1 VPDDGLLAERVWY
14 GDGPVAGVLRGALAP
29 LEGVYRLGVGIRNA
43 MFDRRARSILT
54 PPAPAIGIGNLSV
67 GGTGKTPV
75 SAWIAGQLRE
85 AGAKPAILMRGYGD
99 DEPLV
104 HARLNPD
111 VPVITDGDRLR
122 GARRAVEGGADCL
135 VLDDA
140 FQHRRI
146 ARAADVVLVSADRWD
161 GRVRLLPAGPWREPL
176 SALRR
181 ATLVMVTRKAVDR
194 STARSVASELA
205 GHTSA
210 PVAVVTL
217 GLGTLRANDEERP
230 VIALEK
236 RRVLAIA
243 AIGDAEAFRRQL
255 ERTGAVVRTAFFP
268 DHHRFTA
275 RDALTLANRLDAG
288 EWPVCTLKDYV
299 KLAPLWPATA
309 SAFWYVSQR
318 VAPESGESAVRQA
331 LDSVLH
337 ARTHH
342 HGPPPAGSN
351 RLDIQNGD

>member
-1 VPDDGLLAERVWY
+1 VPDDISLAERVWY
-14 GDGPVAGVLRGALAP
+14 GDGPVAGAVRGALAP
-29 LEGVYRLGVGIRNA
+29 VEGLYRLGVGIRTT
-43 MFDRRARSILT
+43 MFDRRACPILA
-54 PPAPAIGIGNLSV
+54 PPAPAISIGNLSV

-75 SAWIAGQLRE
+75 AAWIARQLRD
-85 AGAKPAILMRGYGD
+85 AGATPAIVMRGYGD

-181 ATLVMVTRKAVDR
+181 ATLVLVTRKAVDL
-194 STARSVASELA
+194 STARSVASALA
-205 GHTSA
+205 VHTSA
-210 PVAVVTL
+210 PVAVLTL
-217 GLGTLRANDEERP
+217 GLGALRTNDEQLP
-230 VIALEK
+230 VSALEK

-243 AIGDAEAFRRQL
+243 AIGDAQAFRRQL
-255 ERTGAVVRTAFFP
+255 ERAGAVVRTAFFP
-268 DHHRFTA
+268 DHHRFTE
-275 RDALTLANRLDAG
+275 RDALTLASGLAEG

-299 KLAPLWPATA
+299 KLEPLWPATA

-318 VAPESGESAVRQA
+318 VAPESGENAVEQA
-331 LDSVLH
+331 LESVLR
-337 ARTHH
+337 ARTHLH
-342 HGPPPAGSN
+342 
-351 RLDIQNGD
+351 

>member
-1 VPDDGLLAERVWY
+1 VPDDGTLAERVWY
-14 GDGPVAGVLRGALAP
+14 GDGAVAGVLRGALAP
-29 LEGVYRLGVGIRNA
+29 VEGLYRLGVAVRTV
-43 MFDRRARSILT
+43 MFDLRARPIHA
-54 PPAPAIGIGNLSV
+54 PPAPAISIGNLSV

-75 SAWIAGQLRE
+75 AAWIARQLLD
-85 AGAKPAILMRGYGD
+85 AGAKPAIVMRGYGD

-111 VPVITDGDRLR
+111 VPVITDGDRLE

-181 ATLVMVTRKAVDR
+181 ASLVLVTRKAVDVA
-194 STARSVASELA
+194 TARSVASELA

-210 PVAVVTL
+210 PVAVLTL
-217 GLGTLRANDEERP
+217 GLGALRTNHEERP
-230 VIALEK
+230 VNVLEK

-243 AIGDAEAFRRQL
+243 AIGDAQAFRGQL
-255 ERTGAVVRTAFFP
+255 EGLGAVVRTAFFP
-268 DHHRFTA
+268 DHHRFTY
-275 RDALTLANRLDAG
+275 RDARTLADRLEEG

-318 VAPESGESAVRQA
+318 VAPESGESAVQQA
-331 LDSVLH
+331 LDSVLR
-337 ARTHH
+337 ARTHLH
-342 HGPPPAGSN
+342 
-351 RLDIQNGD
+351 